1 MRIVEGRAQPAASPR
16 IHSKGVCMTSAF
28 STLGSR
34 TAVAVFGIPIV
45 LGSLYFGGIPLLL
58 LSCVVETVA
67 LFELAGLAAKK
78 GYAPLRVLPAAAVAV
93 FNADI
98 HFYNGGHAVWILF
111 VSLFLIAVLELF
123 RGKPHS
129 LANVSSA
136 LFGSMYMSFF
146 SFYMLIHRLPSRL
159 PETGGMD
166 GGSLLL
172 LVYLTIW
179 ICDTAAYFIGA
190 RFGKYRLFPRVSP
203 KKTWEGAA
211 AGFLAAIVIAV
222 CLRRPFAPM
231 LTTIQAVALGLLIGV
246 LSQVGD
252 LFESLLKR
260 DAGTKDSSNLL
271 PGHGGMLDRFDSPM
285 FLAPVLY
292 AFFRIWVF

>member
-1 MRIVEGRAQPAASPR
+1 MGIVDQRVLSANLRR

-34 TAVAVFGIPIV
+34 TAVAVFGIPVV
-45 LGSLYFGGIPLLL
+45 LGSLYYGGIPLLL

-78 GYAPLRVLPAAAVAV
+78 GNAPLRILPAAAVVA
-93 FNADI
+93 FNADV
-98 HFYNGGHAVWILF
+98 HFHDGAHAVWILF
-111 VSLFLIAVLELF
+111 IVVFLLAVVELF

-136 LFGSMYMSFF
+136 VFGSIYMSFF
-146 SFYMLIHRLPSRL
+146 SFYMLIHRLPARL

-172 LVYLTIW
+172 LVFLTIW

-211 AGFLAAIVIAV
+211 AGFLAAVVTAV

-231 LTTIQAVALGLLIGV
+231 FTMMQAVVLGLLIGV

-285 FLAPVLY
+285 FLAPILY
-292 AFFRIWVF
+292 AFFRICIF